1 MKFCG
6 KCGAQLDDN
15 ATFCGSCGAAQEV
28 QVQPAAA
35 QTNNDPIMDKVNS
48 ITKGNPVKI
57 IIAAVA
63 AVVAIFAIIF
73 ITRSVIGSG
82 ALTAKGA
89 VKKYVKAVAA
99 QDFKKILNYAMT
111 KPMYKASEMNKK
123 EFIEEDGDFYD
134 KDDAY
139 KIKDFKVKKVKTYSG
154 KKVKDYNEDFY
165 DEYDVKPHIKKLA
178 VVTVTYKVYDEDS
191 EDWEKVEK
199 QYTTYKYHGN
209 WYVLR
214 SLP

>member
-28 QVQPAAA
+28 QAQPAAA

-99 QDFKKILNYAMT
+99 QDFKKILNYSMT
-111 KPMYKASEMNKK
+111 KPMYKASEMTKK
-123 EFIEEDGDFYD
+123 EFIEEYGDFY
-134 KDDAY
+134 AWGETEP
-139 KIKDFKVKKVKTYSG
+139 KK
-154 KKVKDYNEDFY
+154 
-165 DEYDVKPHIKKLA
+165 EY
-178 VVTVTYKVYDEDS
+178 TWNTYKWDVYCTKYNKKDGKTVLDPEDDVVYLKTKGKAHIPTIEQIQELLDNTIS
-191 EDWEKVEK
+191 KN
-199 QYTTYKYHGN
+199 QTING
-209 WYVLR
+209 
-214 SLP
+214 